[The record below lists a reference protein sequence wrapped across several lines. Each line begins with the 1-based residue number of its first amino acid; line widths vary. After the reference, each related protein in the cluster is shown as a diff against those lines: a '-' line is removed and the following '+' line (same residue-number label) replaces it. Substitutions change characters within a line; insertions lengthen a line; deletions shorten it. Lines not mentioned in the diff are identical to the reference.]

1 MKVLFSPPDIS
12 ELEINEVIDTLKS
25 GWITTGPRTKK
36 FETMIAEYC
45 GTPKAVAMNS
55 WTAAMELVLHY
66 LGIGPGDEVIVPAYT
81 YTATASVVHHVGAKI
96 VMCDVEKGTFHID
109 YDQMAD
115 KITERTKAV
124 IPVDIGGVMV
134 DFDKVFAAV
143 ESKKDLFK
151 PSNEVQAKIG
161 HVAVLSDAAHSFG
174 ASWNGCK
181 AGTFADF
188 TCFSFHAVKNLTTAE
203 GGAITWKHHEGIDD
217 EELYTWFM
225 YYSLHGQ
232 SKDALAKLKPGAWE
246 YDIIYPAYK
255 CNLTDIAAAIG
266 IKQLERF
273 DELMAK
279 RRSVVGIYDE
289 ILLPLGITRLEHS
302 GENYEGNGHL
312 YLMRVP
318 GITEQQRNEIIT
330 KMAELDVATNV
341 HFKPL
346 PLLTAYKNLGFD
358 IKDFPN
364 AYDQYHNEITLPLH
378 TLLTEESARF
388 VAETMRDILKSG
400 YLG

>member
-273 DELMAK
+273 DDLMAK